1 MLAYLRFDLSMNRLR
16 MLSPAAPR
24 LDGLVGKTL
33 SHVCEPNE
41 IFVCDRGD
49 MSSLMF
55 LGNSSCCTLSE
66 ASAAVGRRLVAQTP
80 DISGNG
86 R

>member
-24 LDGLVGKTL
+24 LDGLAGKTL
-33 SHVCEPNE
+33 SQVCEPNE
-41 IFVCDRGD
+41 IVVCDRGD

-55 LGNSSCCTLSE
+55 
-66 ASAAVGRRLVAQTP
+66 
-80 DISGNG
+80 
-86 R
+86 